1 MEGRENDKGCIRE
14 PDEGK
19 GNVEEEEQG
28 RKEVMERGT
37 YKDEVI
43 NDEFEPAEGKMGGK
57 EEGREEEN
65 DGGRDERDEETETER
80 EGRVGRMCSAWSF
93 PRRTSANENTNH

>member
-1 MEGRENDKGCIRE
+1 MEGRENDTGCRRE

-43 NDEFEPAEGKMGGK
+43 NNEFEPAEGKMGRK

-80 EGRVGRMCSAWSF
+80 EGRVARMCSTWSF